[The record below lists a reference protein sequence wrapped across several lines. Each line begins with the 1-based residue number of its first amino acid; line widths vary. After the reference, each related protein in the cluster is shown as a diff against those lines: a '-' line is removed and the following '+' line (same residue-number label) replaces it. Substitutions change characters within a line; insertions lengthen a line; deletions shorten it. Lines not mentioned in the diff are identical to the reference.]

1 MTFNAAVARNLS
13 ISPAAVRAMLAR
25 AKRRS
30 AALKA
35 PRTHASAT
43 DAVAIERIRESIE
56 RIVLPPGP
64 LPLACRPA
72 PVKPEHVTT
81 PPAAPRRRDYER
93 GGRLDA
99 MQRAIGGES

>member
-25 AKRRS
+25 ARRRS

-64 LPLACRPA
+64 LPLACRPT

-81 PPAAPRRRDYER
+81 PPAAPRRRDYEP

-99 MQRAIGGES
+99 YQRMTEGES